1 MPFLESEMQKIV
13 TFMRENGVTHY
24 SNGEVDITIHQSA
37 LDIHS
42 SDDDDGIKV
51 EASGQVTKY
60 RSDYDDPMLYPDGID
75 PIADQ
80 REWLESQKDKTLVGL
95 NQ

>member
-24 SNGEVDITIHQSA
+24 CNGEIELTVHQSA
-37 LDIHS
+37 LNVHS
-42 SDDDDGIKV
+42 SDGDIEV
-51 EASGQVTKY
+51 EASGQVTRY
-60 RSDYDDPMLYPDGID
+60 RSDYDDPMLYPDGVD
-75 PIADQ
+75 PIAEQ
-80 REWLESQKDKTLVGL
+80 REWLKAQTDKTLIGL

>member
-1 MPFLESEMQKIV
+1 MAFLESEMQKIV

-24 SNGEVDITIHQSA
+24 SDGEIQLTVHQSA

-42 SDDDDGIKV
+42 SAEDIEV
-51 EASGQVTKY
+51 EASGQVTQYK
-60 RSDYDDPMLYPDGID
+60 SDYDDPMLYPDGID
-75 PIADQ
+75 PVAEQ
-80 REWLESQKDKTLVGL
+80 RKWLESQDEKTLIGL